1 MILRRAPRLKA
12 RRSFFLTN
20 FKKVLAF
27 EKIFVYYTLSSI
39 PTGTVHSTFL
49 YRTGK

>member
-1 MILRRAPRLKA
+1 MILRRALSRGA